1 MIELAIY
8 LNHMNYANLI
18 QNIRK
23 YVDLDESKILVLDK
37 YLRCVN
43 IKKNEFL
50 LNEGQ
55 VCRSLYFVEKGC
67 LRMFYINKKSTEQIT
82 QFAIENW

>member
-23 YVDLDESKILVLDK
+23 YIDLDESNILFLDK

>member
-23 YVDLDESKILVLDK
+23 YIDLNESNILVLDK